1 MKLPQVAVALLLV
14 TLAAHE
20 SNAIIFAILDVI
32 IDALGG
38 LEALGLGGVGGGGAP
53 FQALTPPPSSS
64 HPITNSL
71 TNDNTVRKNPT
82 LVAQVEAKSALR
94 SSTMASSLDY

>member
-14 TLAAHE
+14 TLTAHE

-38 LEALGLGGVGGGGAP
+38 LDALGLGGGGGGGGAP

-71 TNDNTVRKNPT
+71 TNDNTVRKNST
-82 LVAQVEAKSALR
+82 LAAQVARQRAR
-94 SSTMASSLDY
+94 CGARRWPRA

>member
-14 TLAAHE
+14 TLTAHE

-38 LEALGLGGVGGGGAP
+38 LDALGLGGGGGGGAP
-53 FQALTPPPSSS
+53 FQALTPPPSS

-71 TNDNTVRKNPT
+71 TNDNTVRKNST